1 MVGELH
7 AVLVVPLGAI
17 AARRPNTG
25 VGGARDAQRDQRD
38 QEEALAAVRAALAMQ
53 RNLHQL
59 NKELAEEGQEPLRHG
74 IGIHCGDVVAGN
86 LGSSQRL
93 EYTVIGGSVNV
104 ASRLES
110 LTRLFPE
117 HSILIS
123 REVLDLLGEKVRVE
137 SLGSHSVKGWPEP
150 IEVFS
155 LRDLIA

>member
-1 MVGELH
+1 MS
-7 AVLVVPLGAI
+7 APVLAEQGLLDKFIGDSVMAEFGVPQHRG
-17 AARRPNTG
+17 
-25 VGGARDAQRDQRD
+25 D
-38 QEEALAAVRAALAMQ
+38 QEEALAAVRASLAMQ

-59 NKELAEEGQEPLRHG
+59 NKELADEGQEPLRHG
-74 IGIHCGDVVAGN
+74 IGLHCGDVVAGN